1 MSSSKDGG
9 IDELNI
15 DEGKDEFNDEIDCT
29 YYINKTES
37 DSNKSESESNK
48 SESESNKSE
57 SESNKSES
65 ESNESESES
74 NKSESESNES
84 ESESI
89 YSTDRN
95 IFLYFPSL
103 SSFNS
108 FFLQIVHILLIV
120 IFG

>member
-9 IDELNI
+9 KDELNI
-15 DEGKDEFNDEIDCT
+15 DRDEDEFNDEIDCT

-37 DSNKSESESNK
+37 ESNK
-48 SESESNKSE
+48 SESKSNESE
-57 SESNKSES
+57 SESN
-65 ESNESESES
+65 NSESES

-89 YSTDRN
+89 YSIDRN

-108 FFLQIVHILLIV
+108 FFSSNGTYSLNCDTC
-120 IFG
+120 